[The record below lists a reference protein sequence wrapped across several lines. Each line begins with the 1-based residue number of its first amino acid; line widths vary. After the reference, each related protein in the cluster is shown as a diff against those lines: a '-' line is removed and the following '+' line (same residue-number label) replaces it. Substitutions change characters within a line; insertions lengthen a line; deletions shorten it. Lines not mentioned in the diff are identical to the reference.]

1 MARRLTLDFLK
12 TESGAGLVLAGAAL
26 LAVLMAN
33 SPWAWRYFAFI
44 GAEIPVRLGSFSET
58 RTLLAWVGDA
68 LMPVFFLVLGMQIK
82 FEVLRGELAS
92 PRRLGLPIAAA
103 VGGLV
108 VPAAIFLALNWG
120 SADALRGLA
129 TPTGSDI
136 ACALGVLAVAAPR
149 MPSALRIFLLTVAM
163 ADTLGAV
170 ALGAAMTT
178 PTVHPRALAG
188 AGLTL
193 ALVAV
198 MGWWRRAPF
207 LFYALGFVVI
217 WSFTLES
224 GLSTSLAGVAC
235 GLTVPVGARR
245 VGQESVLTYFMDS
258 LHPYVAFGVLPL
270 FAFCA
275 SGFAFTGHAP
285 DRLLGAMPIG
295 ATLAMI
301 VGKPLGVFGF
311 ALLAATL
318 KIGRRPTGVTWI
330 ELLGAAMLCGVG
342 FTVSLFLGAMAFS
355 AIPLAQAQVRLAV
368 IIGSLVSAV
377 AGGSLLLW
385 TQAQRTARGEDDL
398 A

>member
-12 TESGAGLVLAGAAL
+12 TESGAGLVLAGAAV
-26 LAVLMAN
+26 LAVAMAN

-44 GAEIPVRLGSFSET
+44 DMPIPVQLGGFSES

-108 VPAAIFLALNWG
+108 VPAAIFAALG
-120 SADALRGLA
+120 LGAEGALRGLA
-129 TPTGSDI
+129 TPMASDI
-136 ACALGVLAVAAPR
+136 ACALAVLAVAAPR
-149 MPSALRIFLLTVAM
+149 MPAALRIFLLTVTM

-170 ALGAAMTT
+170 AIGAVLTT
-178 PTVHPRALAG
+178 PHIYPRALAG
-188 AGLTL
+188 AGVTL

-198 MGWWRRAPF
+198 LGWWRRAPF
-207 LFYALGFVVI
+207 LFYAVGFVLI

-224 GLSTSLAGVAC
+224 GLSTSLAGMAC

-245 VGQESVLTYFMDS
+245 VGQESTLTYFMDS

-270 FAFCA
+270 FAFA
-275 SGFAFTGHAP
+275 AAGFAFTGHAP
-285 DRLLGAMPIG
+285 DRLLGAMPI
-295 ATLAMI
+295 AVALAMA

-311 ALLAATL
+311 ALLAATF

-330 ELLGAAMLCGVG
+330 ELAGAAMLCGVG
-342 FTVSLFLGAMAFS
+342 FTVSLFIGALAFGDL
-355 AIPLAQAQVRLAV
+355 PLAQAQVRLAV
-368 IIGSLVSAV
+368 IIGSLVSALM
-377 AGGSLLLW
+377 GGSLLAW
-385 TQAQRTARGEDDL
+385 AQARRTARGEDDL